1 MFDLKLGLCPGL
13 GHIFF
18 SFPLASS
25 HSTYIEGYVR
35 EGGTQSLGDHR
46 TLFNHRLFPPFLR
59 PTEMEANDH
68 FNFTGLPPAPAASG
82 LKPSP
87 SSGEGLYTN
96 GSPMNFP
103 QQGKSKYGGHRSG
116 ERMGTIRSGWQ
127 GETEVSLGLATA

>member
-1 MFDLKLGLCPGL
+1 MEGRGYSLQKIPGD
-13 GHIFF
+13 I
-18 SFPLASS
+18 
-25 HSTYIEGYVR
+25 
-35 EGGTQSLGDHR
+35 
-46 TLFNHRLFPPFLR
+46 TLFNRQYFFPSLSP

-103 QQGKSKYGGHRSG
+103 QQGKSECEGHMAWGGSG
-116 ERMGTIRSGWQ
+116 HHSFRAG
-127 GETEVSLGLATA
+127 